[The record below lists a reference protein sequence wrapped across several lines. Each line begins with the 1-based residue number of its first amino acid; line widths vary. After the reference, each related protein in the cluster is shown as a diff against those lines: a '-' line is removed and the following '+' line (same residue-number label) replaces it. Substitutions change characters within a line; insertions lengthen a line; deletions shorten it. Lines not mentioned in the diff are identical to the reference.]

1 MRKVRHIIASNLPS
15 FVYVF
20 LVNDTKTV
28 LRLLQKGEEGFL
40 AEDAVE
46 ATAGC
51 SRWGERRF
59 FRQISFSQ
67 T

>member
-46 ATAGC
+46 APYSDLIGY
-51 SRWGERRF
+51 
-59 FRQISFSQ
+59 
-67 T
+67 